1 MSDYLSRVAA
11 LGCIICGA
19 PAEIHHLR
27 EGVGMSQ
34 RSPDS
39 RAIPLCPAHHRT
51 GGYGVAYHAGRLTWV
66 QRYGE
71 PEALLERVRRQL
83 EHAEAA

>member
-11 LGCIICGA
+11 LGCVICGA

-27 EGVGMSQ
+27 EGVGMAQ

-51 GGYGVAYHAGRLTWV
+51 GGHGVAYHAGRLTWV